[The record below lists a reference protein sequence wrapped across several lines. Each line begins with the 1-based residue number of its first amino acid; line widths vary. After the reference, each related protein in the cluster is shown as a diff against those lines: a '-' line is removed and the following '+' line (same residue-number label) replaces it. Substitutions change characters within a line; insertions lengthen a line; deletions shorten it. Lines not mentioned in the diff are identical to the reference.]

1 MFFKGIHNGAVRESR
16 VAVTNF
22 VRVLYGQIGY
32 VKMGLLNFVVV
43 LEIIGGR
50 TEIKIVITIV
60 AVLNYTT
67 ASDRSVEKFRGST
80 LTNALH
86 MW

>member
-1 MFFKGIHNGAVRESR
+1 
-16 VAVTNF
+16 
-22 VRVLYGQIGY
+22 
-32 VKMGLLNFVVV
+32 MGLLNFVVV

-67 ASDRSVEKFRGST
+67 ASDRSVEKFCGST